1 MDSVEEKMV
10 NKVAVVTGGA
20 SGLGK
25 GIAERLAKDGFKVL
39 ISDLNQN
46 LLDQTEQEFLDKGY
60 EIKQFQGNVSIQ
72 KDQQALAQI
81 ALDTFGRIDVWV
93 NNAGVESVVPFSDI
107 TQEQLEKVFAIDVFS
122 VVYGTQAAAEI
133 MKKQDGIG
141 KIINACSIAGH
152 ESYEMLATYC
162 AAKHAVRSLTVA
174 AAKEYAKYNIRVNSY
189 CPGVA
194 ATSMWERV
202 DAAMAKEYGW
212 ESGEAMQKF
221 SAGILCGR
229 TQEPADV
236 GNIVSFLASS
246 DSDYITGQSLIIDGG
261 MVFR

>member
-1 MDSVEEKMV
+1 MV
-10 NKVAVVTGGA
+10 HKVAVVTGGA

-25 GIAERLAKDGFKVL
+25 GIAERLGKDGFKLV
-39 ISDLNQN
+39 ISDLNQK
-46 LLDQTEQEFLDKGY
+46 FLDDTQKEFINKGY
-60 EIKQFQGNVSIQ
+60 EVITLKGDVSIQ
-72 KDQQALAQI
+72 KDQKLLAQT
-81 ALDTFGRIDVWV
+81 ALNNFGRLDVWV
-93 NNAGVESVVPFSDI
+93 NNAGIESVVPFSDI

-122 VVYGTQAAAEI
+122 VVYGIQAAAEI
-133 MKKQDGIG
+133 MKTQDGIG

-152 ESYEMLATYC
+152 ESYEMLATYS

-174 AAKEYAKYNIRVNSY
+174 AAKEYAKHNIRVNSY

-194 ATSMWERV
+194 ATSMWDRV

-212 ESGEAMQKF
+212 QPGEALQKF

-229 TQEPADV
+229 TEEPADV

-246 DSDYITGQSLIIDGG
+246 DSDYITGQSILVDGG